1 MDKTNQII
9 KLHHISNEL
18 MVMMQ
23 RLNEIH
29 TNIKNNT
36 ILKDQNKIEIVAGI
50 NLGCKFIAEAYA
62 KIKFEDSLR
71 K

>member
-29 TNIKNNT
+29 TSVKNIS
-36 ILKDQNKIEIVAGI
+36 ILKDQDKLNIINNKK
-50 NLGCKFIAEAYA
+50 N
-62 KIKFEDSLR
+62 
-71 K
+71 

>member
-1 MDKTNQII
+1 MDRTNQII
-9 KLHHISNEL
+9 KLHHITNEL

-29 TNIKNNT
+29 TSIKNIN
-36 ILKDQNKIEIVAGI
+36 ILKDQDKSNILVNIS
-50 NLGCKFIAEAYA
+50 LGCNNIAEAYS
-62 KIKFEDSLR
+62 KIKF

>member
-9 KLHHISNEL
+9 KLHHITNEL
-18 MVMMQ
+18 MIIMQ

-29 TNIKNNT
+29 TSVKNIS
-36 ILKDQNKIEIVAGI
+36 ILKDQDKLNII
-50 NLGCKFIAEAYA
+50 NNISLGCNNIAEAYS
-62 KIKFEDSLR
+62 KIKF

>member
-1 MDKTNQII
+1 MDRTNQII
-9 KLHHISNEL
+9 KLHHITNEL

-29 TNIKNNT
+29 TSIKNIN
-36 ILKDQNKIEIVAGI
+36 ILKDQDKSNIIANI
-50 NLGCKFIAEAYA
+50 SLGCNNITEAYS
-62 KIKFEDSLR
+62 KIKF

>member
-1 MDKTNQII
+1 MDRTNQII
-9 KLHHISNEL
+9 KLHHITNEL

-29 TNIKNNT
+29 TSIKNIN
-36 ILKDQNKIEIVAGI
+36 ILKDQDKSNIIANI
-50 NLGCKFIAEAYA
+50 SLGCNNIAETYS
-62 KIKFEDSLR
+62 KIKF

>member
-23 RLNEIH
+23 RLNEIG
-29 TNIKNNT
+29 NSIRDNDLLEN
-36 ILKDQNKIEIVAGI
+36 QNKLEIVANI
-50 NLGCKFIAEAYA
+50 NAGCKFISTAYI
-62 KIKFEDSLR
+62 KTKFEYNL
-71 K
+71 KK

>member
-9 KLHHISNEL
+9 KLHHIANEL

-29 TNIKNNT
+29 TSVKNIS
-36 ILKDQNKIEIVAGI
+36 ILKDQDKLNII
-50 NLGCKFIAEAYA
+50 NSISLGCNNIAEAYS
-62 KIKFEDSLR
+62 KIKF

>member
-1 MDKTNQII
+1 MDRTNQII
-9 KLHHISNEL
+9 KLHHITNEL

-29 TNIKNNT
+29 TSVKNIS
-36 ILKDQNKIEIVAGI
+36 ILKDQDKLNII
-50 NLGCKFIAEAYA
+50 NSISLGCNNIAEAYS
-62 KIKFEDSLR
+62 KIKF

>member
-1 MDKTNQII
+1 MDRTNQII
-9 KLHHISNEL
+9 KLHHITNEL

-29 TNIKNNT
+29 TSIKNIS
-36 ILKDQNKIEIVAGI
+36 ILKDQDKSNIIANI
-50 NLGCKFIAEAYA
+50 SRGCNNIAEAYS
-62 KIKFEDSLR
+62 KIKF

>member
-1 MDKTNQII
+1 MDRTNQII
-9 KLHHISNEL
+9 KLHHITNEL

-29 TNIKNNT
+29 TSIKNIN
-36 ILKDQNKIEIVAGI
+36 ILKDQDKSNIIANI
-50 NLGCKFIAEAYA
+50 SLGCKNIAEAYS
-62 KIKFEDSLR
+62 KIKF